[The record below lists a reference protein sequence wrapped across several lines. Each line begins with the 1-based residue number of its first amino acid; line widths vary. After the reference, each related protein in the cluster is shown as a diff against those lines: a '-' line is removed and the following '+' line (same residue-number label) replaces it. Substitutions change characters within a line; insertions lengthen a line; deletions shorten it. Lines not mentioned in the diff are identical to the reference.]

1 MGAMGLRH
9 WDAGGG
15 VVPENR
21 GGEVTHTIPAG
32 LLRSVRASE
41 GLGQAG
47 RGDTLWGE
55 ASFGSV
61 VTLPFY
67 CTPTALSPP
76 CLHPMKCSV
85 TRSTVRLSPH
95 TTPLEGRILADESS

>member
-61 VTLPFY
+61 VVSGSLFY
-67 CTPTALSPP
+67 VSGFSLATMEKGDWTSHYA
-76 CLHPMKCSV
+76 
-85 TRSTVRLSPH
+85 
-95 TTPLEGRILADESS
+95 RI